1 MKNLAVLP
9 QKNVQK
15 IIEEVVYKQI
25 KYLTENKLAPIWFT
39 PWKSILEIDEVY
51 EVMGEKILT
60 ILNPQITHYN
70 RYFPDN
76 EIHEGFQRVRDAA
89 LDKREVLIDAKL
101 GYDTNLNNIVK
112 DNWKQYLVGGFGMG
126 GVIGGL
132 MYGMTSLLNEPLV
145 DATAIVAG
153 FGTLLGLAT
162 VNNGM
167 LDKTREPFIDTI
179 KETKKDLTDIFY
191 EM

>member
-1 MKNLAVLP
+1 MKNLTVLP

-25 KYLTENKLAPIWFT
+25 KYLTENKLAPVWFT
-39 PWKSILEIDEVY
+39 PWKPILEINEAYD
-51 EVMGEKILT
+51 VMGEKILSV
-60 ILNPQITHYN
+60 LNPQITHYD

-89 LDKREVLIDAKL
+89 LDKREALIDVKL
-101 GYDTNLNNIVK
+101 GYDDDLNNIVV
-112 DNWKQYLVGGFGMG
+112 DNWKQYLSYGAGMG
-126 GVIGGL
+126 AATGG
-132 MYGMTSLLNEPLV
+132 MTYVMTSLVNEPLV
-145 DATAIVAG
+145 DATVIIAG
-153 FGTLLGLAT
+153 MGVLLGLVT

-167 LDKTREPFIDTI
+167 LAKIREPFIDTI
-179 KETKKDLTDIFY
+179 RETKKDLTDVFY